1 MLKKIFKRR
10 SKKTQKY
17 DIVAKPHNLP
27 VSVSTD
33 GDKNI
38 LNVGID
44 GLSEGEKEEFFAEAV
59 EKSDLTAYE
68 GHIEHAYSERYAY
81 QTEKCPRC
89 RANTRKQYGN
99 FIYATQIAPRVMFAP
114 AGYFC
119 TECPTVIID
128 EDIIRN
134 GITDRKF
141 RFQGVLG
148 IDYGKERKPDL
159 FSTWNGR
166 ESVYVFNEDQQP
178 MGISTYD
185 PDHSNPQISLP
196 SPEKKQQR
204 KKNLRKIANK
214 SRRMNRKK

>member
-1 MLKKIFKRR
+1 MLKRIFKRR
-10 SKKTQKY
+10 SKKNQQY
-17 DIVAKPHNLP
+17 DIIARPNSLP
-27 VSVSTD
+27 VSVRTD
-33 GDKNI
+33 GDKNM

-44 GLSEGEKEEFFAEAV
+44 GLSEDEKEEFFAEAV
-59 EKSDLTAYE
+59 KKSDITAYE
-68 GHIEHAYSERYAY
+68 GHIEHAYSRRHAY

-89 RANTRKQYGN
+89 GADTRQQYGN
-99 FIYATQIAPRVMFAP
+99 FIYATQIAARVMFAP

-159 FSTWNGR
+159 FNTWNGQ
-166 ESVYVFNEDQQP
+166 EGVYVFNEDQQP
-178 MGISTYD
+178 MGISTYE
-185 PDHSNPQISLP
+185 PDHSSLQILP
-196 SPEKKQQR
+196 LFPEKKQQR
-204 KKNLRKIANK
+204 KKNRRKIANK

>member
-1 MLKKIFKRR
+1 MLKKIFKRGP
-10 SKKTQKY
+10 KKTQKY
-17 DIVAKPHNLP
+17 DIVAGPNSLP

-38 LNVGID
+38 FNVSVD
-44 GLSEGEKEEFFAEAV
+44 GWSEEEKKELFTKAT
-59 EKSDLTAYE
+59 EKSDMTAYE
-68 GHIEHAYSERYAY
+68 GHIEHAYSRRHAY

-89 RANTRKQYGN
+89 GADTRQQYGN

-128 EDIIRN
+128 EDIVRN
-134 GITDRKF
+134 GITDRRFKF
-141 RFQGVLG
+141 LGVIG

-159 FSTWNGR
+159 FDTWNGQ

-185 PDHSNPQISLP
+185 PDHSSPQILLH
-196 SPEKKQQR
+196 SPKKGQQR
-204 KKNLRKIANK
+204 KKNRRKIANK
-214 SRRMNRKK
+214 SRRMNKKK